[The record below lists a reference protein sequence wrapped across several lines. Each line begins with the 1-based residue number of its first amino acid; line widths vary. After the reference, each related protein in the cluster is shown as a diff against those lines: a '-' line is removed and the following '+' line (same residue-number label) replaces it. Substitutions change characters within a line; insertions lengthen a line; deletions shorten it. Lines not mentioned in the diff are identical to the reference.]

1 MSRKQYK
8 QVIKLAERKLKI
20 TRKDDEFDTFS
31 IRIKRDIVSKLD
43 DIAAKTNR
51 SRNEII
57 NICLKYAIDNI
68 EFEE

>member
-1 MSRKQYK
+1 M
-8 QVIKLAERKLKI
+8 AERKLKI